1 MDRTPHL
8 HHAVIHLPR
17 FPFAQHVIRL
27 IPWRH
32 YSKKLPAS
40 QFLLLNAALGI
51 GHIIV
56 VLGAGAFLP
65 ILPNV
70 AASLGR
76 GVPYAVWGQ
85 SDYVAAMAAAFLI
98 ARPLMRRYGAKRTA
112 LGAYVLF
119 AVAGFAVIASLSV
132 YPLFTAA
139 RTVQGF
145 AAGASIA
152 PSLALLLEQYKG
164 HHHRTAT
171 SLWALATFMP
181 FSVGPALGGYFAYV
195 LGDWR
200 LMFVTFSVAMLL
212 VAGIIWALTGNS
224 ARDPQAPLAPAC
236 RLFVLFAA
244 AALAIQELY
253 NVAILSDMTTH
264 TLSSW
269 WIVLIFLLLG
279 ALFWIANAASDTPLI
294 RFSLFRHRNY
304 AFGLAML
311 CIAFTGIQGSLVQY
325 VLRIQSIEGYTAWHA
340 GLLFLPIFVLSKP
353 MSLRAHYWIHH
364 GYDPRLLACAGAVGF
379 AASFWWMGETIRP
392 ATWEMLL
399 WPQLFEG
406 AALGVFI
413 TAMNAIILANV
424 PPAEQIHAVDVIN
437 TARTIAAAW
446 IIAMSDVFWDRY
458 ADSARNYLI
467 SPDTGNLQRWIADRF
482 PDPVAPGTPWFHELG
497 ARLTQQAGWLTFNA
511 MFHTLAV
518 GFAAFAALIWLASA
532 RHISHR
538 VDDQERI
545 VESLGED
552 L

>member
-1 MDRTPHL
+1 M
-8 HHAVIHLPR
+8 
-17 FPFAQHVIRL
+17 IRL
-27 IPWRH
+27 INWHR

-40 QFLLLNAALGI
+40 QFVLLNVAFGI
-51 GHIIV
+51 GHIVV

-76 GVPYAVWGQ
+76 GIPYAVWGQ

-98 ARPLMRRYGAKRTA
+98 ARPLMRRYGARHTA
-112 LGAYVLF
+112 LGAYMLF
-119 AVAGFAVIASLSV
+119 AVAGLAVIASLSV

-145 AAGASIA
+145 AAGVSIA
-152 PSLALLLEQYKG
+152 PSLTLLLEQYKA

-171 SLWALATFMP
+171 SLWTLATFMP
-181 FSVGPALGGYFAYV
+181 FSVGPALGGYFGYV

-200 LMFVTFSVAMLL
+200 WMFVAFSAAMLG
-212 VAGIIWALTGNS
+212 VAGVIWALTGNS
-224 ARDPQAPLAPAC
+224 ARDPDAPLAPFFG
-236 RLFVLFAA
+236 LFTLFSAA
-244 AALAIQELY
+244 VLAIQELY

-264 TLSSW
+264 TLPSW
-269 WIVLIFLLLG
+269 WIMLAFLLL
-279 ALFWIANAASDTPLI
+279 AWTFWIANAESKTPLI
-294 RFSLFRHRNY
+294 RFSLFRCRNY

-353 MSLRAHYWIHH
+353 MSLRAHRWIHH
-364 GYDPRLLACAGAVGF
+364 GYDPRLLACAGAAGF
-379 AASFWWMGETIRP
+379 AASFWWMGEITRP
-392 ATWEMLL
+392 TTWETLL
-399 WPQLFEG
+399 WPQLLEG
-406 AALGVFI
+406 AALGMFI
-413 TAMNAIILANV
+413 TAMNAIILTNV
-424 PPAEQIHAVDVIN
+424 PPPEQTHAVDVIN
-437 TARTIAAAW
+437 TARTITAAW

-458 ADSARNYLI
+458 ADSARNHLTA
-467 SPDTGNLQRWIADRF
+467 PDVGNVHRWIAGRY
-482 PDPVAPGTPWFHELG
+482 PESIAAGTAGFHELG
-497 ARLTQQAGWLTFNA
+497 TRVTEQAGWLTFNA
-511 MFHTLAV
+511 MFHTLA
-518 GFAAFAALIWLASA
+518 GCFAAFAALIWLASA

-538 VDDQERI
+538 VDDLERV

>member
-1 MDRTPHL
+1 M
-8 HHAVIHLPR
+8 
-17 FPFAQHVIRL
+17 IRL
-27 IPWRH
+27 INWHR

-40 QFLLLNAALGI
+40 QFLLLNVALGI
-51 GHIIV
+51 GHVVV

-65 ILPNV
+65 VLPNV

-98 ARPLMRRYGAKRTA
+98 ARPLMRRYGARHTA

-119 AVAGFAVIASLSV
+119 AVAGLAVIASLSV

-152 PSLALLLEQYKG
+152 PSLALLLEQYKS
-164 HHHRTAT
+164 HHHRNAT
-171 SLWALATFMP
+171 SLWTLATFMP
-181 FSVGPALGGYFAYV
+181 FSVGPALGGYFGYV

-200 LMFVTFSVAMLL
+200 LMFAAFSAVMLV
-212 VAGIIWALTGNS
+212 VAGVIWALTGNS
-224 ARDPQAPLAPAC
+224 TRDPDAPLG
-236 RLFVLFAA
+236 RFFGLFALFSA
-244 AALAIQELY
+244 AVLAIQELY

-269 WIVLIFLLLG
+269 WIVLAFLLL
-279 ALFWIANAASDTPLI
+279 AWLFWIANRESETPLI

-353 MSLRAHYWIHH
+353 MSLRAHHWIHH

-379 AASFWWMGETIRP
+379 AASFWWMGEYVRP
-392 ATWEMLL
+392 TTWETLL
-399 WPQLFEG
+399 WPQLLEG

-413 TAMNAIILANV
+413 TAMNAIILTNV
-424 PPAEQIHAVDVIN
+424 PPSEQIHAVDVIN
-437 TARTIAAAW
+437 TARTITAAW

-458 ADSARNYLI
+458 AASARNHLT
-467 SPDTGNLQRWIADRF
+467 SPDIGNAERWIAGRH
-482 PDPVAPGTPWFHELG
+482 PESVAPGTAWFHELG
-497 ARLTQQAGWLTFNA
+497 TRVTEQAGWITFNA

-518 GFAAFAALIWLASA
+518 CFAAFAALIWLASA

-538 VDDQERI
+538 VDDLERV